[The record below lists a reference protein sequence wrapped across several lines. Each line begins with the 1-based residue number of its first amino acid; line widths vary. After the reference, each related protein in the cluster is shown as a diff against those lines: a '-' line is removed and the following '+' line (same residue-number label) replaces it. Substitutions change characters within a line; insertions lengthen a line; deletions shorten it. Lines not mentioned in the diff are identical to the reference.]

1 MFDYFLKKTLMVS
14 ILYRVQLSRS
24 FGNTTRTHASL
35 DHQLTKKS
43 LDGWTYEWNTYPPSG
58 FNAYLLFIILY
69 PFFFP
74 LDLATFLRWYVQH
87 SSQQQITNKPQGKL
101 NDQKSIHRPGRE
113 WRAIARAHAH
123 TRHILFSCAII
134 ARLNFV

>member
-35 DHQLTKKS
+35 DDQLTKKS

-58 FNAYLLFIILY
+58 FNAYLLCLLFYILS
-69 PFFFP
+69 FS
-74 LDLATFLRWYVQH
+74 LL
-87 SSQQQITNKPQGKL
+87 
-101 NDQKSIHRPGRE
+101 
-113 WRAIARAHAH
+113 
-123 TRHILFSCAII
+123 ILLLF
-134 ARLNFV
+134 

>member
-1 MFDYFLKKTLMVS
+1 MGSNPIAVSYICIFIIYTSSIINRNEKPPGGSMFDYFLKKTLMVS

-74 LDLATFLRWYVQH
+74 LDLATFLRWYVQY
-87 SSQQQITNKPQGKL
+87 SSQ
-101 NDQKSIHRPGRE
+101 
-113 WRAIARAHAH
+113 
-123 TRHILFSCAII
+123 
-134 ARLNFV
+134 